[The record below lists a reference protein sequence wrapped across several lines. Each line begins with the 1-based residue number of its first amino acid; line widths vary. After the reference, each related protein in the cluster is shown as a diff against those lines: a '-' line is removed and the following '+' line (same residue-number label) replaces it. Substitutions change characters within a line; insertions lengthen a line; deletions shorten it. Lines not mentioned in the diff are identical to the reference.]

1 MNNEPFNDDKN
12 IEKEQKLRQEEEA
25 YKIRK
30 RERELKA
37 EKRATTFSW
46 IVNTIYILVGFLQ
59 VLLFIRLLLR
69 LLGANPENQ
78 FAQFI
83 YGVSDL
89 FMSPFATLFIS
100 PVSDETMNPIGGM
113 NVFDL
118 NVMVAIIVYALLGWL
133 GVTVVRY
140 LYKRP

>member
-113 NVFDL
+113 NVF
-118 NVMVAIIVYALLGWL
+118 
-133 GVTVVRY
+133 
-140 LYKRP
+140 

>member
-1 MNNEPFNDDKN
+1 MNNEPFNEDDN
-12 IEKEQKLRQEEEA
+12 LEKQQELRQEEEA
-25 YKIRK
+25 YKLHK

-37 EKRATTFSW
+37 QKRATTFRW
-46 IVNTIYILVGFLQ
+46 IVNTIYVLVGFLQ
-59 VLLFIRLLLR
+59 VLLFIRFMLR

-83 YGVSDL
+83 YSVSDP
-89 FMSPFATLFIS
+89 FISPFATLFIS

-118 NVMVAIIVYALLGWL
+118 NVIVAIIVYALLGWL
-133 GVTVVRY
+133 GVTIVRY

>member
-1 MNNEPFNDDKN
+1 MNNQPLDDDN
-12 IEKEQKLRQEEEA
+12 FEKQQQLRQEEEA
-25 YKIRK
+25 YKLHK

-37 EKRATTFSW
+37 QQRASTFTW
-46 IVNTIYILVGFLQ
+46 IINTIYVLVGFLQ

-83 YGVSDL
+83 YGVSDP
-89 FMSPFATLFIS
+89 FMTPFATLFIS

-133 GVTVVRY
+133 GITIVRY
-140 LYKRP
+140 LFKRP